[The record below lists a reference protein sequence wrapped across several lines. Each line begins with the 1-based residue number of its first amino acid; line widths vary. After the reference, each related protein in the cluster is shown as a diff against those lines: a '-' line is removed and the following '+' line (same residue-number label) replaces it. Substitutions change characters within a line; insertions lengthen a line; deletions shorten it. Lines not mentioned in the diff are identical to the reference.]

1 MKKALI
7 LSTLIVTFLFI
18 QLSTVYSQTTAEVDT
33 DVEVVPKTTQKRF
46 VKPTM
51 SDASFIGGKTAL
63 DAYILKNLVYPDLA
77 RAYSIEGR
85 VIARVKLDSAGKVK
99 SVKIIQPLGF
109 GCDEEVKRLLSKA
122 DQWIPARQGIYKVP
136 SSLLVNIDFKLQ

>member
-1 MKKALI
+1 MKKALL

-18 QLSTVYSQTTAEVDT
+18 QLSTVYSQTTVKVDT
-33 DVEVVPKTTQKRF
+33 DVKAVPKTTQKRF

-51 SDASFIGGKTAL
+51 SVASFIGGKTAL
-63 DAYILKNLVYPDLA
+63 DTYILKNLVYPDLA

-85 VIARVKLDSAGKVK
+85 VVARVKLDSAGKVK
-99 SVKIIQPLGF
+99 SVGIIQPLGF